1 MDFSILL
8 IGLGI
13 VILLF
18 VIGKIFSILTKIF
31 FIIILVAAIAVGFFF
46 WQNSNNNQTTQPKTS
61 ISTYFINNWF
71 NFSCSWIRQY
81 ILVSHRQF
89 LHLGQMVQVAGLSSF
104 GLAFWWAAQM
114 HQEPKFFCK
123 FRPKTSEY

>member
-46 WQNSNNNQTTQPKTS
+46 WQNNNKDASQKNSNIEIVQ
-61 ISTYFINNWF
+61 
-71 NFSCSWIRQY
+71 
-81 ILVSHRQF
+81 LV
-89 LHLGQMVQVAGLSSF
+89 
-104 GLAFWWAAQM
+104 
-114 HQEPKFFCK
+114 
-123 FRPKTSEY
+123 

>member
-31 FIIILVAAIAVGFFF
+31 FIIILVVAIAVGFFF

-61 ISTYFINNWF
+61 ISTYFINN
-71 NFSCSWIRQY
+71 
-81 ILVSHRQF
+81 
-89 LHLGQMVQVAGLSSF
+89 
-104 GLAFWWAAQM
+104 
-114 HQEPKFFCK
+114 
-123 FRPKTSEY
+123 